1 MRLPETEEEMWQFG
15 IWGISVMCYALVLR
29 TIYDAIKYSC

>member
-1 MRLPETEEEMWQFG
+1 MRFPETEEEMWQFG
-15 IWGISVMCYALVLR
+15 IWGISVMRYALVLR